1 MFRLTVYPQRLAPLG
16 AAGMR
21 EDAYREWRG

>member
-1 MFRLTVYPQRLAPLG
+1 MFRLTLDAHRIAPRG
-16 AAGMR
+16 AAGLR